1 MKLSEFEL
9 DVMQHVWG
17 KEDCSAPEVH
27 RNLGEARNV
36 TYSTVKTIIDRLER
50 KGVLARSRQVGRTI
64 FYKASI
70 SPGEVQESMLERF
83 VTHVFA
89 GDRRPMWNFLLRDE
103 KLSPEEYRYL
113 EDLLAREQRRR
124 QKRQQEYDDD

>member
-9 DVMQHVWG
+9 DVMQQIWRN
-17 KEDCSAPEVH
+17 EECSAPEVH
-27 RNLGEARNV
+27 QELGVARDV

-50 KGVLARSRQVGRTI
+50 KGVLTRSRQAGRTI
-64 FYKASI
+64 FYKAAI

-113 EDLLAREQRRR
+113 EDLLVRR
-124 QKRQQEYDDD
+124 QHRRQEEYDDD

>member
-9 DVMQHVWG
+9 DVMQQVWG
-17 KEDCSAPEVH
+17 QADCSAPEVH
-27 RNLGEARNV
+27 RKLGDARDV

-64 FYKASI
+64 FYTAAI
-70 SPGEVQESMLERF
+70 PPGEVQESMLERF

-113 EDLLAREQRRR
+113 EDLLARQQHRR
-124 QKRQQEYDDD
+124 QEGREEYDDD

>member
-9 DVMQHVWG
+9 DIMQQIWRD
-17 KEDCSAPEVH
+17 EECSAPQVH
-27 RNLGEARNV
+27 RRLESRDV
-36 TYSTVKTIIDRLER
+36 TYSTVKTIIDRLEH

-64 FYKASI
+64 FYQAAV
-70 SPGEVQESMLERF
+70 SPGEVQQSMLERF

-89 GDRRPMWNFLLRDE
+89 GDRRPMWNYLLREE

-113 EDLLAREQRRR
+113 EDLLARSRHRREE
-124 QKRQQEYDDD
+124 EYDDD

>member
-1 MKLSEFEL
+1 MRLSEFEL
-9 DVMQHVWG
+9 DVMQQVWG
-17 KEDCSAPEVH
+17 REDCSAPEVH

-50 KGVLARSRQVGRTI
+50 KGVLARTRQAGRTI
-64 FYKASI
+64 FYKAAI
-70 SPGEVQESMLERF
+70 PPGQVQESMLERF

-113 EDLLAREQRRR
+113 EDLLAR
-124 QKRQQEYDDD
+124 RQQQRQEEHDDG

>member
-9 DVMQHVWG
+9 DVMQQVWG
-17 KEDCSAPEVH
+17 SEDCSAPEVH

-64 FYKASI
+64 FYKASV
-70 SPGEVQESMLERF
+70 SPDEVQESMLERF

-113 EDLLAREQRRR
+113 EDLLARQPHRR
-124 QKRQQEYDDD
+124 QEEYGDD